1 MESREREGER
11 RERERGERGR
21 EGNHYLCSVEMRFD
35 DEIVTESKR
44 TKSIAL
50 PNERSSFRTVC
61 GPD

>member
-11 RERERGERGR
+11 ERGERERGK
-21 EGNHYLCSVEMRFD
+21 SVFVQREMRFD

-44 TKSIAL
+44 TKIHLAI